1 VAVGPQD
8 WDVARVPSHL
18 RVHFSVED
26 ARGRVIARG
35 PDLDALR
42 EAAQP
47 ELRRQVSRAGA
58 SLERSGLRS
67 WEFGEIPEEVATTSA
82 AGRVVQGFPA
92 LVDDGDVAR
101 TVSLR
106 VLPTRAE
113 AVAEHRLGVRRLLLL
128 NVAPPWKQ
136 VLSRLT
142 NAQKLALAHNPH
154 GSVPALLDD
163 CLACAVDAI
172 AGERLPGEV
181 RTAAAFAEALDAV
194 RTHLAARV
202 VQVVGLV
209 EPVLAK
215 DLEATR
221 RLDAM
226 TAPTLSSL
234 VGDVRAQLREL
245 VRPGFVADAGFARLH
260 DLDRYLRAV
269 LHRLDRAPADL
280 ARDAQAI
287 DEVLLAEDAYAS
299 LLESLRPARRASD
312 DVVAIGWM
320 LEELRVSL
328 FAQSLGTA
336 YPVSVKRVLRAVD
349 AIDRA

>member
-1 VAVGPQD
+1 
-8 WDVARVPSHL
+8 
-18 RVHFSVED
+18 VHFAVED
-26 ARGRVIARG
+26 ERGRVIARG
-35 PDLDALR
+35 PDLDGLR
-42 EAAQP
+42 DAVQP
-47 ELRRQVSRAGA
+47 ELRRQVSRAGSA
-58 SLERSGLRS
+58 LERSGMRT
-67 WEFGEIPEEVATTSA
+67 WEVGEIPVEVSTTSA
-82 AGRVVQGFPA
+82 AGRLVQGYPA

-113 AVAEHRLGVRRLLLL
+113 ATAEHRLGVRRLLLL

-136 VLSRLT
+136 VLARLS
-142 NAQKLALAHNPH
+142 NVQKLALAHNPH

-172 AGERLPGEV
+172 AAEELPGEV
-181 RTAAAFAEALDAV
+181 RSTEEFTQALAAV

-215 DLEATR
+215 HLEATR

-226 TAPTLSSL
+226 TAPALAGL
-234 VGDVRAQLREL
+234 VADVRAQLREL
-245 VRPGFVADAGFARLH
+245 VRPGFVADAGFDRLR

-280 ARDAQAI
+280 ARDARATE
-287 DEVLLAEDAYAS
+287 DVLRAEDAYAA
-299 LLESLRPARRASD
+299 LLESLRPARRASA

-328 FAQSLGTA
+328 FAQGLGTA
-336 YPVSVKRVLRAVD
+336 YPVSVKRVLRAIDAVD
-349 AIDRA
+349 RG

>member
-1 VAVGPQD
+1 VGQIP
-8 WDVARVPSHL
+8 
-18 RVHFSVED
+18 VE
-26 ARGRVIARG
+26 
-35 PDLDALR
+35 
-42 EAAQP
+42 
-47 ELRRQVSRAGA
+47 VS
-58 SLERSGLRS
+58 
-67 WEFGEIPEEVATTSA
+67 TTSA
-82 AGRVVQGFPA
+82 AGRLVQGYPA
-92 LVDDGDVAR
+92 LVDDGDVTR

-113 AVAEHRLGVRRLLLL
+113 AIAEHRLGVRRLLLL

-136 VLSRLT
+136 VLARLS
-142 NAQKLALAHNPH
+142 NVQKLALAHNPH

-172 AGERLPGEV
+172 AADELAGEI
-181 RTAAAFAEALDAV
+181 RTAEEFAQALVAV

-215 DLEATR
+215 HLEATR
-221 RLDAM
+221 RLGAM
-226 TAPTLSSL
+226 TAPPLAGL
-234 VGDVRAQLREL
+234 VADVRSQLREL
-245 VRPGFVADAGFARLH
+245 VRPGFVADAGFDRLR

-280 ARDAQAI
+280 GRDARATE
-287 DEVLLAEDAYAS
+287 DVLRAEYAYAT
-299 LLESLRPARRASD
+299 LLESLRPARRASA

-328 FAQSLGTA
+328 FAQALGTS

-349 AIDRA
+349 AVDRG

>member
-1 VAVGPQD
+1 
-8 WDVARVPSHL
+8 
-18 RVHFSVED
+18 
-26 ARGRVIARG
+26 
-35 PDLDALR
+35 
-42 EAAQP
+42 
-47 ELRRQVSRAGA
+47 
-58 SLERSGLRS
+58 
-67 WEFGEIPEEVATTSA
+67 
-82 AGRVVQGFPA
+82 
-92 LVDDGDVAR
+92 
-101 TVSLR
+101 VSLR

-128 NVAPPWKQ
+128 NVTPPWKQ
-136 VLSRLT
+136 VLARLS

-181 RTAAAFAEALDAV
+181 RSAAAFAEALDAV

-215 DLEATR
+215 DLEAVR

-226 TAPTLSSL
+226 TAPTLAGL
-234 VGDVRAQLREL
+234 VADIRAQLREL
-245 VRPGFVADAGFARLH
+245 VRPGFVADAGFGRLR
-260 DLDRYLRAV
+260 DLDRYLRGV
-269 LHRLDRAPADL
+269 LHRLDRAPGDL
-280 ARDAQAI
+280 TRDTRAT
-287 DEVLLAEDAYAS
+287 DDVLLAEDAYAR

-328 FAQSLGTA
+328 FAQTLGTA
-336 YPVSVKRVLRAVD
+336 YPVSVKRVLRAIE
-349 AIDRA
+349 AIDRV